1 MTTKESSRVDPSNFD
16 PLDTSTRSGLSAPI
30 RSSFR
35 PAPEEGVRLLRAF
48 AGIRQ
53 PAHREAV
60 VELAV
65 KLAARAAN
73 Q

>member
-1 MTTKESSRVDPSNFD
+1 MTTKESFD
-16 PLDTSTRSGLSAPI
+16 PLDTSTRSSLSAPLQ
-30 RSSFR
+30 SSFR

-65 KLAARAAN
+65 KLARAAN

>member
-1 MTTKESSRVDPSNFD
+1 MTTKESSRVDLSNFE
-16 PLDTSTRSGLSAPI
+16 PLDTSTRSSLSA
-30 RSSFR
+30 
-35 PAPEEGVRLLRAF
+35 APEEGVRLLRAF

-60 VELAV
+60 VELVV